1 MKKFMIITD
10 GNGDGYVTYLTK
22 KGGFTS
28 NKKHGLVFFSE
39 RRAYRVLAKQSQY
52 IQEVATVAE
61 V

>member
-10 GNGDGYVTYLTK
+10 GNGDGYVTK

-28 NKKHGLVFFSE
+28 NKKHGLVFFSA

-52 IQEVATVAE
+52 IQEVAMVAE